1 MSESVSTSIRDL
13 ITSMEGMQITQEHDQ
28 RKEGPTHY
36 TIVTQKQGNIPY
48 SEKVGIKYGI
58 CVINEPGDYDNDYNY
73 RRRWLD
79 YGDYLFFK
87 GWIEIKRDSRIHRK
101 RTIHGAFSI
110 VAPHHVQMK
119 NSKDVLYKREGRGF
133 VCYIIE
139 DVSYIPKT
147 FRAPAPNSKIN
158 DLIFNSTDTASDRL
172 DLLLNQC
179 SNCVTEVG
187 ENERQAYLKTYTK
200 LVKSYHNLKLD
211 ECVPVAGWYPY
222 QSLIDSIDAY
232 NNKKTSTVCTASV
245 SLEFDYRAA
254 MYNIGFCMAKCFSD
268 DGFDF
273 LEFFNKIPTICKV
286 TKDYNTFS
294 RGDFLAT
301 LSINEGVFGAI
312 NLRILAYSGVDYVYL
327 HGVEVASVLENLTS
341 NQVLQA
347 LNYLKGSIM
356 YTANELSCE
365 AEHMMAFAQGLHS
378 AWHLHSHTDEGGWI
392 RQVHSHVRYPRS
404 HGYLKCDKD
413 MVNTCYSMTT
423 GWLRELG
430 KKILDIYLCYAYCST
445 VADPCMTINGYVLP
459 VIALRRDYDGK
470 SGIISYEQFK
480 KAVHRN
486 DTAGIEKRVALCDF
500 KQARMMFDYW
510 AVNLKNLFA
519 TCLKYNSG
527 TSDIIP
533 IFNPKVFLQIDHHFS
548 TKTCILP
555 FSWIEPTGIAMYRHA
570 RCPIMPICTIFDN
583 GVLDFMQNIHNVG
596 FTNMRRNSYGTMQP
610 GDVMTLQLGKHSPR
624 YCGAHYILNYV
635 YSPNNGLSSSY
646 YNKRDAAG
654 RYVSI
659 KSRSI
664 FTNRDIKN
672 CESMRWILPHTTI
685 PNPAEGVVY
694 QNDVLWTYEHNDARS
709 DMPSIASFS
718 DGYIKITVT
727 PETPTIGYWDMG
739 KAQQIHK
746 YVNRA
751 LFNTIRESCDEAVLE
766 GERKYKSGITWLR
779 KSVSTIPDKQS
790 GRDIQATQGKAAT
803 GTLSM
808 PPTIRAVNY
817 GQADQQ
823 REVKRAADVTTQ
835 FEIERAQNLG
845 REDMTAAFRPGDRVV
860 IEEPVARRN
869 MTQMVEDV
877 ETMVREKNIDNSF
890 NAENMDVYTYAS
902 DKARNTDRCD
912 SNQLQS
918 IVEIESNRESEELE
932 RKHHEHRKSQGLHT
946 DTQKSDS
953 TVELDLSRK
962 RPVVQEGKRVYHV
975 SPKVIAKEH
984 SEEIKVPE
992 KIRHERAPP
1001 GSDEEWPVNV
1011 DDIANAHNG
1020 IMRFCLKGLDG
1031 ETKAGSETLKAGLVS
1046 CQYLRNLLDSI
1057 ASRDFDKFAKDYNR
1071 SPLKNFKFM
1080 VENKYEV
1087 EGLDNIDLLTR
1098 LNHDTICTQF
1108 NRIVKNMRYNLRRGN
1123 AAAEQQ

>member
-13 ITSMEGMQITQEHDQ
+13 ITSIEGMQITREHDP
-28 RKEGPTHY
+28 RKEGPIHY
-36 TIVTQKQGNIPY
+36 TVVTQKQGNISY
-48 SEKVGIKYGI
+48 SEQIGIKYGI
-58 CVINEPGDYDNDYNY
+58 SVISEPGDFDNDYNY

-79 YGDYLFFK
+79 CGDHLFFK
-87 GWIEIKRDSRIHRK
+87 GWIEIKRDTRIHRK
-101 RTIHGAFSI
+101 REIHRAFCI

-119 NSKDVLYKREGRGF
+119 NSKDVLYKREGKGY

-158 DLIFNSTDTASDRL
+158 DLIFNDTDSAKERL

-179 SNCVTEVG
+179 TSGVTDVG
-187 ENERQAYLKTYTK
+187 EQERQAYLKTYTK

-301 LSINEGVFGAI
+301 LSINEGIFGAI

-327 HGVEVASVLENLTS
+327 HGVEVASVIENLSS

-404 HGYLKCDKD
+404 HGYLKCDKE
-413 MVNTCYSMTT
+413 MVNTSYSMTT

-430 KKILDIYLCYAYCST
+430 KKILDVYLCYAYCST
-445 VADPCMTINGYVLP
+445 LADPCMTINGHILP

-486 DTAGIEKRVALCDF
+486 DTAGIEKRVSLSDF

-510 AVNLKNLFA
+510 AINLKNLFA

-533 IFNPKVFLQIDHHFS
+533 VFNPKVFLQIDHHFS
-548 TKTCILP
+548 TKTCIIP

-570 RCPIMPICTIFDN
+570 RCPIMPVCSIFDN

-596 FTNMRRNSYGTMQP
+596 YTNMRRNSYGTMQP
-610 GDVMTLQLGKHSPR
+610 GDIMTLQLGKHSPR
-624 YCGAHYILNYV
+624 YCGAHYIMNYV
-635 YSPNNGLSSSY
+635 YSPYNGLSSSY

-659 KSRSI
+659 KARSI
-664 FTNRDIKN
+664 FTSRDTKN
-672 CESMRWILPHTTI
+672 CENMRWVLPHSTI
-685 PNPAEGVVY
+685 PNPAECVVY
-694 QNDVLWTYEHNDARS
+694 QNDVLWTYEHNDARCE
-709 DMPSIASFS
+709 MPSIASFS
-718 DGYIKITVT
+718 DGLIKVT
-727 PETPTIGYWDMG
+727 IVPEVPSLGYWDMG

-751 LFNTIRESCDEAVLE
+751 LFNTIRENCDEAVLE
-766 GERKYKSGITWLR
+766 GERKFKSGITWLR
-779 KSVSTIPDKQS
+779 KNVSALPDRQS
-790 GRDIQATQGKAAT
+790 GRDIPVSQGKSAT

-823 REVKRAADVTTQ
+823 REVKRAADITTQ

-845 REDMTAAFRPGDRVV
+845 REDMTAAFRPGDKV
-860 IEEPVARRN
+860 IIDEPTHEANRTRYNSSPEV
-869 MTQMVEDV
+869 MVSEINLDGLY
-877 ETMVREKNIDNSF
+877 DN
-890 NAENMDVYTYAS
+890 NNVDVYSYAKQREEEDMKREMQS
-902 DKARNTDRCD
+902 QKGIVNIEKVQND
-912 SNQLQS
+912 STAVVKQGEKHGGHETQL
-918 IVEIESNRESEELE
+918 
-932 RKHHEHRKSQGLHT
+932 
-946 DTQKSDS
+946 DTSKSDS

-962 RPVVQEGKRVYHV
+962 RPIIQEGKRMYHV
-975 SPKVIAKEH
+975 SPQIVAKEQ
-984 SEEIKVPE
+984 SEEVKVPE
-992 KIRHERAPP
+992 KIRHEKAPP
-1001 GSDEEWPVNV
+1001 GSDEDWPVSV
-1011 DDIANAHNG
+1011 DDIATAHNG
-1020 IMRFCLKGLDG
+1020 IMRFCMKGADG
-1031 ETKAGSETLKAGLVS
+1031 KTKVGNETLKMGLVS

-1057 ASRDFDKFAKDYNR
+1057 ASRDFDKFARDYR
-1071 SPLKNFKFM
+1071 GSPLRDFKFM
-1080 VENKYEV
+1080 IENKYDV
-1087 EGLDNIDLLTR
+1087 DGLDNIEMLTR
-1098 LNHDTICTQF
+1098 LTHSTVCAQF
-1108 NRIVKNMRYNLRRGN
+1108 NRIVKNMRYNLRRGD
-1123 AAAEQQ
+1123 ATAEQQ